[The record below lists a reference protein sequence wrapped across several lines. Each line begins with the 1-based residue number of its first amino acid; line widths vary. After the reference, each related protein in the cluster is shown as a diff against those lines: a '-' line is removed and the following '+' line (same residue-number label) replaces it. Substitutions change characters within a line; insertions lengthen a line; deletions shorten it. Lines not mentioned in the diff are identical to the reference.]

1 MSKKIKRSIAVVL
14 GMVCAFAMLGCGS
27 GASGGAEEAIARYF
41 KACND
46 MDMEAIHAASYP
58 AGMNG
63 SLSERLLQEG
73 DYNFYMLWRDQ
84 LGFSRSKFDMA
95 DWAKFDPNFIV
106 LEDFPVAYEGENG
119 EMQTRDGDRLTIE
132 EVFPDFAVEYTIEE
146 MEHFGDC
153 EVYARDGLSLID
165 RDNMDEIVGVD
176 GYGWLDVDD
185 MYVAQLKVEWSYKGN
200 PYGYNRHWW
209 KDENFTKLS
218 AVGNYED
225 LVAEQAD
232 REYIVFVYKYDGEW
246 YVYPESL
253 RVATILYTAE
263 F

>member
-1 MSKKIKRSIAVVL
+1 MSKKIKKIVAVVMC
-14 GMVCAFAMLGCGS
+14 MVFAVALLGCGS
-27 GASGGAEEAIARYF
+27 ASSGGAEDAIARYF
-41 KACND
+41 EACNN

>member
-1 MSKKIKRSIAVVL
+1 MSKKIKKIVAVVMC
-14 GMVCAFAMLGCGS
+14 MVFAVALLGCGS
-27 GASGGAEEAIARYF
+27 ASSGGAEDAIKEYF
-41 KACND
+41 DACND

-63 SLSERLLQEG
+63 TYSEKILQEG
-73 DYNFYMLWRDQ
+73 DYNFYMCWREQ
-84 LGFSRSKFDMA
+84 LGFSRSKYDMA

-106 LEDFPVAYEGENG
+106 FEDFPVAYEGENG
-119 EMQTRDGDRLTIE
+119 ELQTRDGERLTLE

-146 MEHFGDC
+146 LEHFGDC
-153 EVYARDGLSLID
+153 EVFARDGLSLIAME
-165 RDNMDEIVGVD
+165 NMDEIVGVD

-185 MYVAQLKVEWSYKGN
+185 MYVAQLKVEWSYEDK

-209 KDENFTKLS
+209 KDENFAKSPTGGS
-218 AVGNYED
+218 YEEV
-225 LVAEQAD
+225 VAEQAD
-232 REYIVFVYKYDGEW
+232 MEYIVFVYKYDGEW

-253 RVATILYTAE
+253 KVATILYKAE